1 MTKTIHDALL
11 SVYPSQ
17 IVSEP
22 IKLGTKL
29 ALITDHTSLF
39 ASRLRYDVYRGR
51 TGVRPFTFDSN
62 GVVYANNDVE
72 LTNHEKRVITK
83 IIRVWRGTYRPDWE
97 TFKSMRRRSTAHTT
111 LVPVVHN
118 TL

>member
-1 MTKTIHDALL
+1 MTINDALL
-11 SVYPSQ
+11 SVYPDQ

-29 ALITDHTSLF
+29 SIMTDHNSLF
-39 ASRLRYDVYRGR
+39 ANSLRYDVYRGR

-62 GVVYANNDVE
+62 GVVYANSDVE
-72 LTNHEKRVITK
+72 LTNHEKRVI
-83 IIRVWRGTYRPDWE
+83 GMRPDWQ
-97 TFKSMRRRSTAHTT
+97 TFESMRRRSTAHTM
-111 LVPVVHN
+111 LVPVLHA

>member
-1 MTKTIHDALL
+1 MTINDALL
-11 SVYPSQ
+11 SVYPDQ

-29 ALITDHTSLF
+29 SIMTDHNSLF
-39 ASRLRYDVYRGR
+39 ANSLRYDVYRGR

-62 GVVYANNDVE
+62 GIVYANSDVE
-72 LTNHEKRVITK
+72 LTNHEKRVIGK
-83 IIRVWRGTYRPDWE
+83 IIGMWRDNMRPDWQ
-97 TFKSMRRRSTAHTT
+97 TFESMRRRSTAHAT
-111 LVPVVHN
+111 LVPVVHA

>member
-1 MTKTIHDALL
+1 MAINDALL
-11 SVYPSQ
+11 SVYPDQ

-29 ALITDHTSLF
+29 ELMTDHNSLF

-51 TGVRPFTFDSN
+51 TGVRAFTFDSN
-62 GVVYANNDVE
+62 GVVYANSDVE
-72 LTNHEKRVITK
+72 LTNHEKRVITR
-83 IIRVWRGTYRPDWE
+83 IISMWREHMRPDWQ
-97 TFKSMRRRSTAHTT
+97 TFESMHRRSTAHTT
-111 LVPVVHN
+111 LVPVLHA